1 MEKLKIKE
9 AAKYAD
15 KSDSWIRKKILNDE
29 LRAEKEAFKYGERWI
44 TTKKAIDDLLG
55 QAKTEKEVVE
65 VREVNKPVAADELI
79 NKLLDKSKQQNKEL
93 IDQAAA
99 DVKKVITEQ
108 SSRIDKQ
115 QELIKSLSD
124 QVQEMQQRQNKSF
137 IDKVKDFLRNK

>member
-9 AAKYAD
+9 AAEYAD

-99 DVKKVITEQ
+99 DIKKVITEQ
-108 SSRIDKQ
+108 QETINQLSEKLDRIEK
-115 QELIKSLSD
+115 
-124 QVQEMQQRQNKSF
+124 RQNKTLL
-137 IDKVKDFLRNK
+137 DKIKPIFFGKKK

>member
-9 AAKYAD
+9 AAEYAD
-15 KSDSWIRKKILNDE
+15 KSDSWIRKKILNGQ
-29 LRAEKEAFKYGERWI
+29 LAAEKEAFKYGERWI

-99 DVKKVITEQ
+99 DVKKVIIEQ

-115 QELIKSLSD
+115 QETINQLSD
-124 QVQEMQQRQNKSF
+124 KLNRIEKRQNKSF
-137 IDKVKDFLRNK
+137 IDKVKDFFK

>member
-9 AAKYAD
+9 AAEYAD
-15 KSDSWIRKKILNDE
+15 KSDSWIRKKILNGQ
-29 LRAEKEAFKYGERWI
+29 LAAEKEAFKYGERWI

-65 VREVNKPVAADELI
+65 VREVNKPVAAEDLI
-79 NKLLDKSKQQNKEL
+79 NQLLDKTRQQNKEL

-108 SSRIDKQ
+108 SSKIDKQ
-115 QELIKSLSD
+115 QETISQLSEKLD
-124 QVQEMQQRQNKSF
+124 RIEKRQNKSF
-137 IDKVKDFLRNK
+137 IDKIKDYFK

>member
-9 AAKYAD
+9 AAEYAD
-15 KSDSWIRKKILNDE
+15 KSDSWIRKKILNGQ
-29 LRAEKEAFKYGERWI
+29 LAAEKEAFKYGERWI

-79 NKLLDKSKQQNKEL
+79 NKLLDKSKQQNKKL

-99 DVKKVITEQ
+99 DIKKVITEQ
-108 SSRIDKQ
+108 SSKIDKQ
-115 QELIKSLSD
+115 QETISQLSD
-124 QVQEMQQRQNKSF
+124 KLDRIEKRQNKSF
-137 IDKVKDFLRNK
+137 IDKVKDFFK

>member
-79 NKLLDKSKQQNKEL
+79 NKLLDKSKQQNKKL

-99 DVKKVITEQ
+99 DIKKVITEQ
-108 SSRIDKQ
+108 SSKIDKQ
-115 QELIKSLSD
+115 QETISQLSD
-124 QVQEMQQRQNKSF
+124 KLDRIEKRQNKSF
-137 IDKVKDFLRNK
+137 IDKVKDFFK

>member
-99 DVKKVITEQ
+99 DIKKVITEQ
-108 SSRIDKQ
+108 QETINQLSEKLDRIEK
-115 QELIKSLSD
+115 
-124 QVQEMQQRQNKSF
+124 RQNKTLL
-137 IDKVKDFLRNK
+137 DKINPIFFGIKK

>member
-15 KSDSWIRKKILNDE
+15 KSDSWIRKKILNE
-29 LRAEKEAFKYGERWI
+29 QLAAEKEAFKYGERWI

-79 NKLLDKSKQQNKEL
+79 NKLLDKSKQQNKKL

-99 DVKKVITEQ
+99 DIKKVITEQ
-108 SSRIDKQ
+108 SSKIDKQ
-115 QELIKSLSD
+115 QETISQLSD
-124 QVQEMQQRQNKSF
+124 KLDRIEKRQNKSF
-137 IDKVKDFLRNK
+137 IDKIKDYFK